1 MYIKSAIII
10 SNMNRGKTV
19 LQRGFTIVE
28 LLIVIV
34 VISILAAITVVTY
47 NGIQDRA
54 NETIGKADAVNSR
67 KLILNY
73 KAIHGTYPT
82 TAQVANG
89 YTYTGGVG
97 TTGTCTPAGSTDA
110 DGKLCLAAS
119 NGANTFY
126 TSNPSAQTFFVGVG
140 KGQYFYGVDQNG
152 TYTKTTCVD
161 MTATQTPMP
170 GYTKSYR
177 CNGSQWAYSQ

>member
-1 MYIKSAIII
+1 MSRA
-10 SNMNRGKTV
+10 KTV

-73 KAIHGTYPT
+73 KAMHGTYPT
-82 TAQVANG
+82 QNQVAFG
-89 YTYTGGVG
+89 YSNTTSGVG

-126 TSNPSAQTFFVGVG
+126 RSNLSAQTFFVGVG
-140 KGQYFYGVDQNG
+140 KGKYFYGVDQDG

-161 MTATQTPMP
+161 ITATQTPVS
-170 GYTKSYR
+170 GYTKSYG
-177 CNGSQWAYSQ
+177 CNGGQWVYSQ